1 VSGNYE
7 NYQPSDADLEDTAK
21 LPVLPSVAPPAADS
35 DESRGQLEGNLR
47 ALTENLRVLEENL
60 RVKSHELSVFER
72 EVGARDRQIAE
83 LQSLLASSQQQHEQV
98 GAANAGLQAGIE
110 QLRAQL
116 DAAQAERDQH
126 AAVRAEIEAARAAR
140 ERALAHATEHASQM
154 EHRALNYLEA
164 LQTVEVQRQVFEGMV
179 AERELQL
186 QHTEAGAAT
195 RTADVESQLGVVL
208 ERERSLQSDLQF
220 SRGQTAE
227 LDRQLRESLA
237 RHAALMQEME
247 VLRGEM
253 RQQAERADGK
263 QREAGANAARLERG
277 LRDHMDMIQAM
288 QQQHSSLLLKA
299 ENSAADLAAAEERI
313 RSLQVELQQRD
324 VRIER
329 LNGIEAELRQQ
340 LAEGGEALAARD
352 ALIARLESETA
363 SSAAVLG
370 SIQQNLEK
378 LGHETVPPAATAAA
392 ATAAPSAAAPSAAAA
407 DAVVRLLVPVQG
419 DQRVVH
425 MLGRKTSIG
434 RTPDNDLRI
443 NQDFISRHHAVILT
457 SSTSAI
463 IEDLNSTN
471 GVMVNGRRVTR
482 QVLNEGDLV
491 TIGKTE
497 FRFVLKT
504 GSSPQSEH

>member
-1 VSGNYE
+1 
-7 NYQPSDADLEDTAK
+7 
-21 LPVLPSVAPPAADS
+21 
-35 DESRGQLEGNLR
+35 
-47 ALTENLRVLEENL
+47 
-60 RVKSHELSVFER
+60 
-72 EVGARDRQIAE
+72 
-83 LQSLLASSQQQHEQV
+83 
-98 GAANAGLQAGIE
+98 
-110 QLRAQL
+110 
-116 DAAQAERDQH
+116 
-126 AAVRAEIEAARAAR
+126 
-140 ERALAHATEHASQM
+140 
-154 EHRALNYLEA
+154 
-164 LQTVEVQRQVFEGMV
+164 
-179 AERELQL
+179 
-186 QHTEAGAAT
+186 
-195 RTADVESQLGVVL
+195 VL